1 MQYVDGFV
9 LAVPKKN
16 LDDYRRI
23 SRAAG
28 KVWRKYG
35 AIQYVEAAGDDLKVK
50 FGVSFEKIMKVKKG
64 ETVIFSWIVFK
75 SRQHR
80 DQVNKKVM
88 ADPSLR
94 KMMEKGPMPFDL
106 KRMAYGG
113 FNFLVDV

>member
-16 LDDYRRI
+16 LDAY
-23 SRAAG
+23 SRMSKAAG
-28 KVWRKYG
+28 KVWREHG
-35 AIQYVEAAGDDLKVK
+35 ALQYVEAVGDDLKKK

-64 ETVIFSWIVFK
+64 EAVIFSWIVYK
-75 SRQHR
+75 SRKHR

-88 ADPSLR
+88 ADPRLNE
-94 KMMEKGPMPFDL
+94 MMEPGSMPFDV
-106 KRMAYGG
+106 KRMVYGG

>member
-16 LDDYRRI
+16 LDAYRRM
-23 SRAAG
+23 SKAAG

-35 AIQYVEAAGDDLKVK
+35 ALQYVEAAGDDLKVK
-50 FGVSFEKIMKVKKG
+50 YGVSFEKIMKVKQG
-64 ETVIFSWIVFK
+64 ETVIFSWIVYK

-88 ADPSLR
+88 ADPSMR
-94 KMMEKGPMPFDL
+94 KIMEKGPMPFDL
-106 KRMAYGG
+106 KRMVYGG
-113 FNFLVDV
+113 FKFLVDV